1 MPEQPS
7 SYKVRSRLDIPVE
20 ELVAALNDPEK
31 AEALMKAKG
40 LSKKDLVSR
49 AELLTKELSAGISAV
64 NIV

>member
-1 MPEQPS
+1 M
-7 SYKVRSRLDIPVE
+7 DIPVE